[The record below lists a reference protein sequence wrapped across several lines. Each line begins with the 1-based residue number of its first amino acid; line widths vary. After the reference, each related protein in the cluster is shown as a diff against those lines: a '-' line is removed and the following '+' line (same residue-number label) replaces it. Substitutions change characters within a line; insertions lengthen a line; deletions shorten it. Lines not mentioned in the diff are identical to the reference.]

1 MFDMGENENLKE
13 IKEMKY
19 QYIILPEYNSKELL
33 SMEKEMLGLY
43 ISGHPLENIRHQIE
57 AKTNINTMMLRQLMQ
72 TDLENGENIE
82 LEQNQAKLDLKDGQ
96 NVTYAG
102 IISSVKKK
110 YTKNNKLM
118 AFITVEDLYG
128 QAEIIV
134 FENCYQ
140 ACSNILVE
148 ENIVLIEGKLS
159 IREDEEPKIVARTIK
174 EFAEI
179 KKKIFKLNITNLDEP
194 TREKLKGAIYFFSG
208 EKNNMQMQI
217 ENGEKIDTTKSG
229 IYMTPEILKQFQDLV
244 GERNAIVIES
254 I

>member
-57 AKTNINTMMLRQLMQ
+57 AKTNINTMLLRQLMQ
-72 TDLENGENIE
+72 TDLENGENVE
-82 LEQNQAKLDLKDGQ
+82 LEQNQAKLDFKDGQ

-118 AFITVEDLYG
+118 AFITVEDLYRTSRNYC
-128 QAEIIV
+128 IW
-134 FENCYQ
+134 
-140 ACSNILVE
+140 
-148 ENIVLIEGKLS
+148 KLLS
-159 IREDEEPKIVARTIK
+159 S
-174 EFAEI
+174 
-179 KKKIFKLNITNLDEP
+179 LL
-194 TREKLKGAIYFFSG
+194 
-208 EKNNMQMQI
+208 
-217 ENGEKIDTTKSG
+217 
-229 IYMTPEILKQFQDLV
+229 
-244 GERNAIVIES
+244 
-254 I
+254 

>member
-57 AKTNINTMMLRQLMQ
+57 AKTNINTMLLRQLMQ
-72 TDLENGENIE
+72 TDLENGENVE
-82 LEQNQAKLDLKDGQ
+82 LEQNQAKLDFKDGQ

-118 AFITVEDLYG
+118 AFITVEDLY
-128 QAEIIV
+128 
-134 FENCYQ
+134 
-140 ACSNILVE
+140 
-148 ENIVLIEGKLS
+148 
-159 IREDEEPKIVARTIK
+159 RT
-174 EFAEI
+174 
-179 KKKIFKLNITNLDEP
+179 
-194 TREKLKGAIYFFSG
+194 S
-208 EKNNMQMQI
+208 
-217 ENGEKIDTTKSG
+217 
-229 IYMTPEILKQFQDLV
+229 
-244 GERNAIVIES
+244 RNYCI
-254 I
+254 

>member
-1 MFDMGENENLKE
+1 MFDMGGNSKLEE

-19 QYIILPEYNSKELL
+19 QYIVLPEYTKKEML

-43 ISGHPLENIRHQIE
+43 ISGHPLENIRTQIE

-72 TDLENGENIE
+72 TNLEDEENLD
-82 LEQNQAKLDLKDGQ
+82 LEQNQTRLGLKDGQ
-96 NVTYAG
+96 SVTYAG

-134 FENCYQ
+134 FDNCYQ
-140 ACSNILVE
+140 ACSNILVND
-148 ENIVLIEGKLS
+148 NIIIVDGKLS
-159 IREDEEPKIVARTIK
+159 IREDEEPKIVARIIS
-174 EFAEI
+174 EFTEV
-179 KKKIFKLNITNLDEP
+179 KKKIFKLNITNLSEI

-208 EKNNMQMQI
+208 EKNNMQIQI
-217 ENGEKIDTTKSG
+217 QNGEKIDATKTG
-229 IYMTPEILKQFQDLV
+229 IYMTPEILKQFQELV
-244 GERNAIVIES
+244 GEENASIIES
-254 I
+254 V